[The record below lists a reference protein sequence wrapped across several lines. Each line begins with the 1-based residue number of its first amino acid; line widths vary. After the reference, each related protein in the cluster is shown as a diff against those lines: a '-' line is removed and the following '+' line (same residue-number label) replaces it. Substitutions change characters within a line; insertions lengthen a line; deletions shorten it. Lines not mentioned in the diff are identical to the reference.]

1 MPLNTFDLIFLTIT
15 IIFLIVNTKLFLIT
29 LKLRSISN
37 YLLNI
42 IFFLQQF
49 AFLRIL
55 FINSL
60 GNYYGYR
67 FSFESYAGSGL
78 FFAIPILFYLYTRSV
93 INDEKKL
100 FYKDRYH
107 LLLFLILYFIFN
119 LPIKSI
125 YSQDYGGN
133 ADLYYW
139 SLFFNNRV
147 HIIIHVIRILVTLG
161 YASATYLMLNRYFKN
176 KTKSIQINSVK
187 KWLYFLLYSKAVLL
201 VLNILFTII
210 FKGYSVD
217 LETAM
222 YASKIIIALLFLGTA
237 IYLYSNKN
245 IMYNIPDYLKP
256 QNKKNNKAKI
266 DIAHIFKMVNETVI
280 KAQLFTQKDFN
291 LINLSVKTGIKPK
304 ELTLTISENG
314 FTNFSAYANH
324 FKVEKSKA
332 LMEIGFLENYSIEAL
347 AEKSGFGASNSFY
360 RIFKNATG
368 ITPNQYAKRLKTEGE
383 SKILS

>member
-1 MPLNTFDLIFLTIT
+1 MTISTFDLILL
-15 IIFLIVNTKLFLIT
+15 IIIVFFLIVNAKLFLIT

-42 IFFLQQF
+42 IFLLQQF
-49 AFLRIL
+49 AFARIL
-55 FINSL
+55 FINSI
-60 GNYYGYR
+60 GNYYNYK
-67 FSFESYAGSGL
+67 FSFESYTGSVL

-107 LLLFLILYFIFN
+107 LLLFLFLYFIFN
-119 LPIKSI
+119 LPIKSV
-125 YSQDYGGN
+125 YNQDYAGDT
-133 ADLYYW
+133 DLYYW

-147 HIIIHVIRILVTLG
+147 HIIIHVTRILVILG
-161 YASATYLMLNRYFKN
+161 YAVATFIMLNRYFKT
-176 KTKSIQINSVK
+176 KTKSIQVNSVK
-187 KWLYFLLYSKAVLL
+187 KWLYFLLYSKAIKL
-201 VLNILFTII
+201 VLIFFFTIM

-217 LETAM
+217 LNTVM
-222 YASKIIIALLFLGTA
+222 YASKIAMALLFLGTA
-237 IYLYSNKN
+237 TYLYSNKN

-256 QNKKNNKAKI
+256 QNKKNKKNKEKI
-266 DIAHIFKMVNETVI
+266 DIAHIFKIVNETVI
-280 KAQLFTQKDFN
+280 KEQLYTKKDFN
-291 LINLSVKTGIKPK
+291 LINLSVKTGIKPR

-314 FTNFSAYANH
+314 FANFSAYSNH
-324 FKVEKSKA
+324 FKVEKAKA

-368 ITPNQYAKRLKTEGE
+368 ITPHQYAKRLKTNDEG
-383 SKILS
+383 